1 MTTRFTTLTAI
12 ALAYE
17 PINVDTDQI
26 IPARFLKFP
35 RSAGYGR
42 FLFHDLRF
50 ADDGSELPDFVLNR
64 EPFRRAQI
72 LVGNSNFAC
81 GSSREGAVYA
91 LADHGIRAVIAPSF
105 SDIFFNNCLKNGVV
119 PARLPAEVCVRLRE
133 EIAAQP
139 GIELT
144 VDLEALQVR
153 EPDGSAHAFSI
164 DAFFREMMLAG
175 VDEIGLT
182 RGMLAEIEAF
192 EAEYARTA
200 PWVAA

>member
-1 MTTRFTTLTAI
+1 MTTRFTRLTAV

-35 RSAGYGR
+35 RSEGYGR

-64 EPFRRAQI
+64 EPFRNAQI
-72 LVGNSNFAC
+72 LVGNDNFAC

-91 LADHGIRAVIAPSF
+91 FADYGIRALIAPSF

-119 PARLPAEVCVRLRE
+119 PARLPAPVCAHLRKL
-133 EIAAQP
+133 IAEKP
-139 GIELT
+139 GTPLT
-144 VDLEALQVR
+144 VDLEASRVV
-153 EPDGSAHAFSI
+153 EPDGTTHVFTI

-175 VDEIGLT
+175 VDEIGFT
-182 RGMLAEIEAF
+182 RGLIAEIEGF
-192 EAEYARTA
+192 EKSYSREA